1 MNEVMFVASRWSL
14 RQDECGRRV
23 GILETNNDITERKR
37 GAFGAEFLSF
47 CFPARVGLRK
57 IGGHR
62 LEVEAVFRI
71 GRILEILSLDWS
83 SKSHPSK
90 PLPPWL

>member
-1 MNEVMFVASRWSL
+1 MSFEHLRERLSAGMGFV
-14 RQDECGRRV
+14 EPV
-23 GILETNNDITERKR
+23 
-37 GAFGAEFLSF
+37 
-47 CFPARVGLRK
+47 PAIPGQS
-57 IGGHR
+57 HR

-71 GRILEILSLDWS
+71 GRILEILSLNWS

>member
-1 MNEVMFVASRWSL
+1 MGFV
-14 RQDECGRRV
+14 EPV
-23 GILETNNDITERKR
+23 
-37 GAFGAEFLSF
+37 
-47 CFPARVGLRK
+47 PAIPGQS
-57 IGGHR
+57 HR

-71 GRILEILSLDWS
+71 GRILEILSLNWS